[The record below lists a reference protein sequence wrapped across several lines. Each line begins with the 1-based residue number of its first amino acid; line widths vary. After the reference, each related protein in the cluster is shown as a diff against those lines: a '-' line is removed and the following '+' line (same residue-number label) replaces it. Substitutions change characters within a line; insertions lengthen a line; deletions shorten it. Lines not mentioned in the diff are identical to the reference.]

1 MSILKRFS
9 DIMSSNIN
17 ALLDKAEDPVK
28 MIDQLMRNLNDDLN
42 KVKAE
47 TASVM
52 AEETRAKRE
61 YDECESEV
69 NKMLSYAKK
78 AVDAGNDDDA
88 RVFLTKKASLTEK
101 LNVLNT
107 KYEATHNNSVKMKE
121 MYNKL
126 TNEIEELN
134 ERKGTIKAK
143 VATAKMQER
152 INKMGSSISNSKSS
166 LDSFSR
172 MEEKANKMLDE
183 ANAMAELNSMPSD
196 EIDDL
201 MNKYN
206 TQSNGNL
213 PSSLG
218 GGGSDGTGAGSN
230 IGKNIK
236 DTADNTKR
244 ISDQLYAT
252 GDNIEYLRDLAEREV
267 INRFTTA
274 KINIEMNNNNN
285 ISNDMDIDGVV
296 RKLEDKVIEAMS
308 ISPEKV
314 HA

>member
-17 ALLDKAEDPVK
+17 ALLDKAEDPIK

-61 YDECESEV
+61 LDECQRDV
-69 NKMLSYAKK
+69 NKMLEYAKR

-107 KYEATHNNSVKMKE
+107 KYEATHNNSVKMN
-121 MYNKL
+121 NKL
-126 TNEIEELN
+126 TSQIEELN
-134 ERKGTIKAK
+134 ERRSTIKAK

-152 INKMGSSISNSKSS
+152 INKMGSSINNSKSS

-172 MEEKANKMLDE
+172 MEEKANRMLDE
-183 ANAMAELNSMPSD
+183 ANAMAELNSKPSD
-196 EIDDL
+196 GIDDL
-201 MNKYN
+201 MSKYDK
-206 TQSNGNL
+206 TSN
-213 PSSLG
+213 
-218 GGGSDGTGAGSN
+218 SDVE
-230 IGKNIK
+230 
-236 DTADNTKR
+236 D
-244 ISDQLYAT
+244 
-252 GDNIEYLRDLAEREV
+252 ELA
-267 INRFTTA
+267 A
-274 KINIEMNNNNN
+274 LKGNNNA
-285 ISNDMDIDGVV
+285 SAIDDELA
-296 RKLEDKVIEAMS
+296 KLKE
-308 ISPEKV
+308 EK
-314 HA
+314 